1 MKYAVLGTG
10 DVGKSIATKL
20 IALGHE
26 VKMGSRTS
34 QHPGATEWAAAQ
46 GQSASH
52 GSFAEAAVFGDVL
65 IVAVAGTSALSALKS
80 AGSAVN
86 GKIVI
91 DVSNPLDFSQGFPP
105 SLLISNTDSLAEQL
119 QSAFPA
125 AKVVKTLNTTSHLV
139 MVNPALVPGDSDV
152 FVSGNDAAAKAQVV
166 ALLKSFGWKAPMDLG
181 DISTARGT
189 EMMLPIWVRLYGVL
203 GQPIFN
209 FKIVR

>member
-34 QHPGATEWAAAQ
+34 HHSGATEWAAAQ
-46 GQSASH
+46 GTRASQ
-52 GSFAEAAVFGDVL
+52 GSFAEAAAFGDVL
-65 IVAVAGTSALSALKS
+65 VVAVQGAHALDALNS

-86 GKIVI
+86 GKVVI

-105 SLLISNTDSLAEQL
+105 SLLVSNTDSLGEQL
-119 QSAFPA
+119 QRAFPTA
-125 AKVVKTLNTTSHLV
+125 HVVKTLNTTSHLV

-152 FVSGNDAAAKAQVV
+152 FVSGNDATAKLQVV
-166 ALLKSFGWKAPMDLG
+166 ALLKSFGWKAPIDLG
-181 DISTARGT
+181 DITTARGT
-189 EMMLPIWVRLYGVL
+189 EMMLPVWVRLYGVL

>member
-34 QHPGATEWAAAQ
+34 HHSGATEWAAPQ
-46 GQSASH
+46 GTRASQ
-52 GSFAEAAVFGDVL
+52 GSFAEAAAFGDVL
-65 IVAVAGTSALSALKS
+65 VVAVQGAHALDALNS

-86 GKIVI
+86 GKVVI

-105 SLLISNTDSLAEQL
+105 SLLVSNTDSLGEQL
-119 QSAFPA
+119 QRAFPTA
-125 AKVVKTLNTTSHLV
+125 HVVKTLNTTSHLV

-152 FVSGNDAAAKAQVV
+152 FVSGNDPTAKLQVV
-166 ALLKSFGWKAPMDLG
+166 ALLKSFGWKAPIDLG
-181 DISTARGT
+181 DITTARGT
-189 EMMLPIWVRLYGVL
+189 EMMLPVWVRLYGVM